1 MTEKIVAVVGLLAQ
15 GKTTEA
21 LKQAL
26 ADLRELEESSR
37 IIAKEISTLED
48 IIETIGQSG
57 GIESSDA
64 DTNLSQAQRSVRRRQ
79 VLSMAQ
85 ALASDSSDYTV
96 TTDQVVE
103 ALEAEGVPS
112 RNLKIVVGN
121 LLGKSEDWETIGSAL
136 YQFKVVR
143 EVPPGQDANPI
154 DDLPF

>member
-79 VLSMAQ
+79 VLSMA
-85 ALASDSSDYTV
+85 
-96 TTDQVVE
+96 
-103 ALEAEGVPS
+103 
-112 RNLKIVVGN
+112 
-121 LLGKSEDWETIGSAL
+121 
-136 YQFKVVR
+136 
-143 EVPPGQDANPI
+143 
-154 DDLPF
+154 